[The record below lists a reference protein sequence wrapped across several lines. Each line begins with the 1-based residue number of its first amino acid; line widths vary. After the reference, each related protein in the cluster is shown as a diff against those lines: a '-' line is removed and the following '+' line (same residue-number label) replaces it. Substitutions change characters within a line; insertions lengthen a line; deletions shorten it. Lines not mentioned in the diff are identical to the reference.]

1 MVRNPPE
8 TRLMEGRDLRLLPL
22 TALGTRAA
30 GCSCSNMGSFTS
42 GVRCLLRFVNCH
54 LATLEVM
61 LSIPLSGPTVMAT
74 EVKADPLARERLQA
88 KRLALQVVST

>member
-1 MVRNPPE
+1 MARNPPE

-30 GCSCSNMGSFTS
+30 GCSCNNMDLLPT
-42 GVRCLLRFVNCH
+42 GVRCFLRFINCH
-54 LATLEVM
+54 LVVLEVM

>member
-1 MVRNPPE
+1 MDRNPPE

-30 GCSCSNMGSFTS
+30 GCSCNNMGPLTP

-54 LATLEVM
+54 LATLEVV
-61 LSIPLSGPTVMAT
+61 LSILFSGSTIMAT
-74 EVKADPLARERLQA
+74 ELKAGPLARE
-88 KRLALQVVST
+88 

>member
-8 TRLMEGRDLRLLPL
+8 THLMEGRDLRLLPL

-30 GCSCSNMGSFTS
+30 GCSCSNMGSFTP

-54 LATLEVM
+54 LAIPAVM
-61 LSIPLSGPTVMAT
+61 LSILLSGSTVMAT
-74 EVKADPLARERLQA
+74 ELKAGPLARE
-88 KRLALQVVST
+88 